1 MENKNSFLGMFKKYI
16 PASKN
21 KNDDLKNK
29 ENTVIAVRNKIKH
42 LEETLDNAST
52 KKERKKI
59 QREVKKL
66 KNKLES
72 GVDGA
77 PGFTAPF
84 GY

>member
-1 MENKNSFLGMFKKYI
+1 MENKNSFFGIFKKYI
-16 PASKN
+16 PAPKN

-59 QREVKKL
+59 SQVH
-66 KNKLES
+66 NP
-72 GVDGA
+72 V
-77 PGFTAPF
+77 
-84 GY
+84 